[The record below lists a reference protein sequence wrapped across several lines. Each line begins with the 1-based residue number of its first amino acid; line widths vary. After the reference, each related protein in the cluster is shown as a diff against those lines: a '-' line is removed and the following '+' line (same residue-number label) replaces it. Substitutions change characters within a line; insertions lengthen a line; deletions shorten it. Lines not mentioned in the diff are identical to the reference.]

1 MPDRQIQIG
10 AGGGLWPPNW
20 PMGLTMLRLLLLP
33 VFLWLILADQGHA
46 ALPHRWWAI
55 GIFAVMAATDK
66 LDGYLAR
73 KLNQTSRIGAILDPV
88 ADKLLVACSIILL
101 SFDWIATPR
110 YQIPRV
116 VVAAVYGSYLAI
128 VAGTLALLALIGK
141 VSISPRP
148 LGKAGT
154 VLQLTLVLLTLVA
167 PTLQTLAADALR
179 RVLVVLW
186 WVVPILAALTCADYA
201 VQGVQQLRPSRS
213 PPSGPTE
220 AASRDPER
228 GTYNPN

>member
-33 VFLWLILADQGHA
+33 VFLWLILADQGQA

-55 GIFAVMAATDK
+55 GVFAVMAATDK

-73 KLNQTSRIGAILDPV
+73 KLNQSSRIGAILDPV
-88 ADKLLVACSIILL
+88 ADKLLVACSVILL

-110 YQIPRV
+110 FQIPRL
-116 VVAAVYGSYLAI
+116 VVAAVYGSYVVI

-141 VSISPRP
+141 ASTNPRP

-167 PTLQTLAADALR
+167 PKLQPLAADALR

-186 WVVPILAALTCADYA
+186 WVVPIVAVLTCTDYTA
-201 VQGVQQLRPSRS
+201 QGVQQLR
-213 PPSGPTE
+213 
-220 AASRDPER
+220 ASRRPLSEPTDRAPLDRER